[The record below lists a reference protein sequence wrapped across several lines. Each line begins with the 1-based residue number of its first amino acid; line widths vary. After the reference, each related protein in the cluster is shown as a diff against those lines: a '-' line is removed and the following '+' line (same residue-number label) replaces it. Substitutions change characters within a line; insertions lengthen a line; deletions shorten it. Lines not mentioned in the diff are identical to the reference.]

1 MLKYVPAKIEFLFRE
16 RSRKSFIE
24 MFMET
29 SINSVA
35 DCFISAFYGWKIY
48 REWDDHV
55 FISEMKQVHWFFGG
69 ILVNFD
75 FLINVIDKKFY

>member
-1 MLKYVPAKIEFLFRE
+1 MLKYIPAKIEFLFRE

-35 DCFISAFYGWKIY
+35 DCFIRAFYGWKIY

-55 FISEMKQVHWFFGG
+55 FISEMIFWWSFSKFWFF
-69 ILVNFD
+69 NKWH
-75 FLINVIDKKFY
+75 KKFY